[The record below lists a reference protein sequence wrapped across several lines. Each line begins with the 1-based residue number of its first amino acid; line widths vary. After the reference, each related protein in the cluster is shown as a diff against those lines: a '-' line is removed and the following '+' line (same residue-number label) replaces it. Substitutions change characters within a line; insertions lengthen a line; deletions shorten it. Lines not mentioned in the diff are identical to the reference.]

1 MMYMSMYTHNKVYN
15 IYLYEYIRHKYTYT
29 LQCKCQWKM
38 SYEKV
43 LNNLELDKVIFYNC
57 G

>member
-1 MMYMSMYTHNKVYN
+1 MYMSMYRHNKVYN

-29 LQCKCQWKM
+29 LQCECHWKM
-38 SYEKV
+38 LYEKV
-43 LNNLELDKVIFYNC
+43 LNNLELDEVIFYNC

>member
-1 MMYMSMYTHNKVYN
+1 MYMSMYTQSKVYN
-15 IYLYEYIRHKYTYT
+15 IYLSEYIRHKYTYT
-29 LQCKCQWKM
+29 LQWKCHWKM

-43 LNNLELDKVIFYNC
+43 LNNLELDKVIFYNR